1 MLGKRRTIYIDGKK
15 VKETPLFVPSF
26 SSKLQMNLDD
36 TFTIVSDAIMDTYLV
51 SAFDLHHGF
60 INKEVLNVPPDILF
74 LDSGGYETNAE
85 KADPK
90 ELAKEYTPNLK
101 NDWKL
106 EYYQSLLNEIELQ
119 GPTSIVSYDHADLR
133 QSFENQVKDA
143 ATLFSSINGVA
154 KEILIKPTSKD
165 HYYLDVDEI
174 CKRAHLLADF
184 DIIGVTDKEL
194 GPSLHLRME
203 NIYKIRQAL
212 NKLNLDKPIH
222 IFGSLDT
229 ITSPLY
235 FLCGADIFDGLTWL
249 KFAFH
254 EGQTVYMPTTAA
266 LKERSTEKDY
276 LMEKKTLYDN
286 VNELAN
292 MQLTLRA
299 FLKEE
304 KYDYAVFGPHKQL
317 FKTLIESIA

>member
-1 MLGKRRTIYIDGKK
+1 
-15 VKETPLFVPSF
+15 
-26 SSKLQMNLDD
+26 
-36 TFTIVSDAIMDTYLV
+36 
-51 SAFDLHHGF
+51 
-60 INKEVLNVPPDILF
+60 
-74 LDSGGYETNAE
+74 
-85 KADPK
+85 
-90 ELAKEYTPNLK
+90 
-101 NDWKL
+101 
-106 EYYQSLLNEIELQ
+106 
-119 GPTSIVSYDHADLR
+119 
-133 QSFENQVKDA
+133 
-143 ATLFSSINGVA
+143 
-154 KEILIKPTSKD
+154 
-165 HYYLDVDEI
+165 
-174 CKRAHLLADF
+174 
-184 DIIGVTDKEL
+184 
-194 GPSLHLRME
+194 ME